1 VSYVFQRR
9 EREYA
14 ETNQLSFRCYILLD
28 ILEETL
34 GGNHGTKQH
43 LPPHNVD
50 LPLQQTF
57 GLPSYMHQIEIGN
70 YGWLQ
75 GGPPVEAEDNGREA
89 TRCCYNN
96 HCNIDEQSLH
106 REIRGYTS
114 AVNKEKL
121 GRESNVHYLFV
132 FWEERGKT

>member
-1 VSYVFQRR
+1 M
-9 EREYA
+9 EYA
-14 ETNQLSFRCYILLD
+14 ETNQLSFCCYILLD

-43 LPPHNVD
+43 LPPHNVG
-50 LPLQQTF
+50 LPHQQTF

-75 GGPPVEAEDNGREA
+75 GGLPVVAQDNEREA
-89 TRCCYNN
+89 TRYCYNI

-106 REIRGYTS
+106 REIRGCTS
-114 AVNKEKL
+114 AVNKEMLGGESTLQLFACVFGGGEAKL
-121 GRESNVHYLFV
+121 KHL
-132 FWEERGKT
+132 KPMM